1 MSNLPTEKLRKI
13 DEEECMSLDKQI
25 ATLITC
31 TPLPEA
37 EVIALCE
44 RVRILIMMIFVDTYV
59 LQAKEVLVNDSNVA
73 EVRAPVNVCGDIHG

>member
-44 RVRILIMMIFVDTYV
+44 RVRILIMMILLTLMFYR
-59 LQAKEVLVNDSNVA
+59 QKKYW
-73 EVRAPVNVCGDIHG
+73 